1 MVSRFVE
8 DVLSR
13 AEKFEKIYEIL
24 GISREEYD
32 KLFSRYGEEFQGI
45 LRLRSFIR
53 AGIGLLRWLGFK
65 DEEIDLERIVKA
77 VVVMKVLVHYLNK
90 RRG

>member
-13 AEKFEKIYEIL
+13 AEKFERIYEIL
-24 GISREEYD
+24 GISREDYD
-32 KLFSRYGEEFQGI
+32 KLFSRYGEEFQRI

-53 AGIGLLRWLGFK
+53 AGIGLLHWLGFK

>member
-8 DVLSR
+8 NVLSR

-24 GISREEYD
+24 GISREDYD
-32 KLFSRYGEEFQGI
+32 KLFSRYGEEFQRI